1 MDFYGAVGIQKVD
14 NQRDRI
20 NYVVAVKKD
29 IKQED

>member
-1 MDFYGAVGIQKVD
+1 MDFYGDVGIQKVD

-20 NYVVAVKKD
+20 KYAVVVKKD